1 MNLKGIFFAL
11 TLGFLAISAEAIDF
25 SRVNVSWQYDLDS
38 RLRMMHRVVSNSEG
52 VSIFLRIDADSLV
65 AWNFEFLVQNGY
77 ESETHRSILPEGI
90 DTLSILDDLLF
101 LKLTLPQLEENL
113 LVVKAQESQFYYY
126 DIGLK
131 IGSLSFPSIYPV
143 NEVGLPILENFIN
156 RSGFKWQGSQSFH
169 VMKYREAFQIPDP
182 PMAQMKPLAPSADLD
197 STFVFQ
203 DSVAFEDDYF
213 FVVRNDSNASTGV
226 TILRMPPYFPE
237 YRKLAELAES
247 LLYITSE
254 PEKKALLNS
263 KNLKQ
268 SFDSFWM
275 NNFNTKSRARNA
287 IRNYYRWVEESNILF
302 TDYKPG
308 WKTDRGMM
316 YMIFGKPA
324 EVYRTGTQE
333 EWYYENGESFEFT
346 IISSFFAARTYALR
360 RNKDLEVPWFQRIAS
375 FRRGINE

>member
-1 MNLKGIFFAL
+1 MNLRGALFAL
-11 TLGFLAISAEAIDF
+11 VLGLIAVSAAAIDF
-25 SRVNVSWQYDLDS
+25 SRVNVSWQYDLNS
-38 RLRMMHRVVSNSEG
+38 RLKMSHRVVSTEG
-52 VSIFLRIDADSLV
+52 GTSVFLRIDADSLV
-65 AWNFEFLVQNGY
+65 AWNFEFLVQSGY
-77 ESETHRSILPEGI
+77 ESETHRSIQPEVI
-90 DTLSILDDLLF
+90 DTLSILDNLLF

-126 DIGLK
+126 DIGLR
-131 IGSLSFPSIYPV
+131 IGSLPYPSIYPV
-143 NEVGLPILENFIN
+143 NEVGLPILSNYIN
-156 RSGFKWQGSQSFH
+156 RSGFQWKGNDSFH
-169 VMKYREAFQIPDP
+169 AMRYREAFQIPDP
-182 PMAQMKPLAPSADLD
+182 PMAKMKPLAPSADLD
-197 STFVFQ
+197 SSFVFQ
-203 DSVAFEDDYF
+203 DSVLFEDDYF
-213 FVVRNDSNASTGV
+213 FVVRQDSNASTGV

-254 PEKKALLNS
+254 PEKKALMNT

-287 IRNYYRWVEESNILF
+287 IRSYYSWVEESNILF

-316 YMIFGKPA
+316 YMIFGKPQ

-346 IISSFFAARTYALR
+346 IISSFFAPRTYALR